1 MLPQKAKGGGSSK
14 LSKEGTE
21 SSAPQP
27 KTKKLALLRAQ
38 MDCGSRCSTKDRRGD
53 CQKKTN

>member
-1 MLPQKAKGGGSSK
+1 MLPQKAKGGGGSSK

-38 MDCGSRCSTKDRRGD
+38 VDCVSRCSTKDRRGD
-53 CQKKTN
+53 CQK